1 MAAIR
6 LTRRGRVLVA
16 ICVGAIVMAFLSGA
30 RSLNAVV
37 LPGVVALVAA
47 YLQLD
52 GLDAP
57 GVRRDLPPDDFA
69 EATHEVTLRFSDPD
83 QPGADLTDTFVA
95 EVRDAVDDGLSGP
108 DEPTR
113 ATVGAV
119 PVSYDVTYEARGE
132 RTLGP
137 ATLAATDVFGLL
149 ERDLLCR
156 GKESVLVYPNRYRV
170 PAWVRQE
177 LYHDEA
183 LGASRQRDE
192 FDRLREYARGDAL
205 RDVHWA
211 TTAKQDELVVKE
223 FAAQTEQRRVAISGG
238 ARGGTADDLASA
250 ATSIALAL
258 LDDGV
263 PVEVSVPNGR
273 VATGP
278 DPEGRRR
285 LLGLLART
293 PEGAV
298 PDPDADVV
306 IDADHNRTTVRI
318 DGQAVSFAELRDA
331 ATSAATE
338 DGEVASSAA
347 AVEADGGR
355 EVVADGGGDGEVV
368 ADGDG
373 DVVDGGG
380 DGDVVADGGAGG
392 VATGGG
398 RDASPAR
405 GGESS

>member
-6 LTRRGRVLVA
+6 LTRRGRALVA
-16 ICVGAIVMAFLSGA
+16 ICVGAVVMAFLSGA

-37 LPGVVALVAA
+37 LPGVVALAAA

-52 GLDAP
+52 GLEAP

-69 EATHEVTLRFSDPD
+69 GSTHEVTLRFTDPD
-83 QPGADLTDTFVA
+83 QPGAALTESFVA
-95 EVRDAVDDGLSGP
+95 TVRDAVDEGLTGP

-183 LGASRQRDE
+183 LGSSRQRDE

-205 RDVHWA
+205 RDVHWP

-306 IDADHNRTTVRI
+306 VDADHQRTTVRI
-318 DGQAVSFAELRDA
+318 DDQAVDFAELREA
-331 ATSAATE
+331 ATSAAGE
-338 DGEVASSAA
+338 DAEPASPA
-347 AVEADGGR
+347 AVADSGGEGDAVAADGGP
-355 EVVADGGGDGEVV
+355 GT
-368 ADGDG
+368 
-373 DVVDGGG
+373 
-380 DGDVVADGGAGG
+380 AGPHASAG
-392 VATGGG
+392 TG
-398 RDASPAR
+398 P

>member
-1 MAAIR
+1 MAGVR
-6 LTRRGRVLVA
+6 LTRRGRALVGV
-16 ICVGAIVMAFLSGA
+16 CVGAVVLALLSGA

-37 LPGVVALVAA
+37 LPGVVALAAA

-52 GLDAP
+52 GLEAP

-69 EATHEVTLRFSDPD
+69 GASHEVTLRFTDPD
-83 QPGADLTDTFVA
+83 RPGAAFDGSILAT
-95 EVRDAVDDGLSGP
+95 VRETVGDGLSGP
-108 DEPTR
+108 ETPTR

-119 PVSYDVTYEARGE
+119 PVSYEVAYDARGE

-137 ATLAATDVFGLL
+137 TTLSATDVFGLL

-156 GKESVLVYPNRYRV
+156 GTESVLVYPERHRV
-170 PAWVRQE
+170 PAWVRRE

-183 LGASRQRDE
+183 LGSSRQRDE

-223 FAAQTEQRRVAISGG
+223 FAAQTEQRRVAVSGG
-238 ARGGTADDLASA
+238 ARGGAADDLASA
-250 ATSIALAL
+250 VTSVALAL

-273 VATGP
+273 VVTGP

-285 LLGLLART
+285 LLATLART

-306 IDADHNRTTVRI
+306 VDADHDRTTVRI
-318 DGQAVSFAELRDA
+318 GEDAVAFERLR
-331 ATSAATE
+331 SAATHAARE
-338 DGEVASSAA
+338 GEAASVAPDTSETADERDE
-347 AVEADGGR
+347 AVAADGG
-355 EVVADGGGDGEVV
+355 ESVTGGDADGGP
-368 ADGDG
+368 
-373 DVVDGGG
+373 VVDGEPVAGDANGRPNRGG
-380 DGDVVADGGAGG
+380 DP
-392 VATGGG
+392 
-398 RDASPAR
+398 R
-405 GGESS
+405 

>member
-1 MAAIR
+1 MAASR
-6 LTRRGRVLVA
+6 LTRRGRALVA
-16 ICVGAIVMAFLSGA
+16 ICVGAAVLAFLSGA

-37 LPGVVALVAA
+37 LPGVVALAAA

-52 GLDAP
+52 GLEAP

-69 EATHEVTLRFSDPD
+69 GSSHEVTLRFTDPD
-83 QPGADLTDTFVA
+83 QPGTDLSETFVA
-95 EVRDAVDDGLSGP
+95 DVRDAVDEGLSGSETP
-108 DEPTR
+108 SR

-156 GKESVLVYPNRYRV
+156 GKESILVYPNRYRV

-205 RDVHWA
+205 RDVHWP

-278 DPEGRRR
+278 NPEGRRR

-298 PDPDADVV
+298 PDPEADVV
-306 IDADHNRTTVRI
+306 IDADHDRTTVRI
-318 DGQAVSFAELRDA
+318 GDQAISIGELRDA
-331 ATSAATE
+331 ATSAARET
-338 DGEVASSAA
+338 GEGATSVA
-347 AVEADGGR
+347 AVDGGR
-355 EVVADGGGDGEVV
+355 RVGSVADDGSAIDD
-368 ADGDG
+368 ADDG
-373 DVVDGGG
+373 ASD
-380 DGDVVADGGAGG
+380 
-392 VATGGG
+392 GG
-398 RDASPAR
+398 RDTGPVS
-405 GGESS
+405 GGESP

>member
-1 MAAIR
+1 MADVR
-6 LTRRGRVLVA
+6 LTRRGRALLA
-16 ICVGAIVMAFLSGA
+16 ICVGAVVMAVLSGA

-37 LPGVVALVAA
+37 LPGIVALAAA

-52 GLDAP
+52 GLEAP

-69 EATHEVTLRFSDPD
+69 GSTHEVTLRFTDPN
-83 QPGADLTDTFVA
+83 QPGAELADSFVA
-95 EVRDAVDDGLSGP
+95 RVRDTVDEGLSGP

-113 ATVGAV
+113 ATVGSV
-119 PVSYDVTYEARGE
+119 PVTYDVTYEARGE
-132 RTLGP
+132 RVLGP

-156 GKESVLVYPNRYRV
+156 GTESMLVYPNRYRV

-192 FDRLREYARGDAL
+192 FDSLREYARGDAL

-258 LDDGV
+258 FDDGV

-273 VATGP
+273 VATDP
-278 DPEGRRR
+278 NPEGRRR

-306 IDADHNRTTVRI
+306 IDADHQRTTVRI
-318 DGQAVSFAELRDA
+318 DDQAVDFAELRAA
-331 ATSAATE
+331 ATSASSE
-338 DGEVASSAA
+338 DEQAVTASGTAVGSGDDAESVA
-347 AVEADGGR
+347 
-355 EVVADGGGDGEVV
+355 
-368 ADGDG
+368 
-373 DVVDGGG
+373 
-380 DGDVVADGGAGG
+380 ADGGAALGD
-392 VATGGG
+392 AANGGG
-398 RDASPAR
+398 AVDAESVGAVTDEDAATEPAS
-405 GGESS
+405 GGEPP

>member
-6 LTRRGRVLVA
+6 LTRRGRVLVV
-16 ICVGAIVMAFLSGA
+16 ICVGAVVLAFLSGA

-37 LPGVVALVAA
+37 LPGIVALVAA

-52 GLDAP
+52 GLVAP

-69 EATHEVTLRFSDPD
+69 DTAHEVTLRFTDPN
-83 QPGADLTDTFVA
+83 QPGADLSETFLA
-95 EVRDAVDDGLSGP
+95 DVRDAVDAGLSGP
-108 DEPTR
+108 DEPKRT
-113 ATVGAV
+113 TVGAV
-119 PVSYDVTYEARGE
+119 PVPYEVTYEARGE

-137 ATLAATDVFGLL
+137 TTLSATDVFGLL

-205 RDVHWA
+205 RDVHWP

-223 FAAQTEQRRVAISGG
+223 FAAHTEQRRVAISGG
-238 ARGGTADDLASA
+238 ARGGSADDLATA

-263 PVEVSVPNGR
+263 PVEVTVPNGR

-278 DPEGRRR
+278 NPEGRRR

-318 DGQAVSFAELRDA
+318 DDQAISFAELRDA
-331 ATSAATE
+331 ATPEAVADDSGARPAA
-338 DGEVASSAA
+338 
-347 AVEADGGR
+347 
-355 EVVADGGGDGEVV
+355 VADGGSVPMTDS
-368 ADGDG
+368 
-373 DVVDGGG
+373 
-380 DGDVVADGGAGG
+380 AGPRS
-392 VATGGG
+392 T
-398 RDASPAR
+398 R
-405 GGESS
+405 GGESP